1 MHLMDEVLT
10 RDFIKEI
17 MKSDLGYGD
26 ITTNSLINE
35 NMVVEAKVSTKEEGI
50 FAGAKIAKVILE
62 LFDLHPLYIRQDGE
76 QIGRGDTLL
85 AFIGQ
90 AQSILNCERTLLN
103 FLMRMSGIATL
114 TSLALN
120 IARKLN
126 NSIRIASTRK
136 TTPGFSYFEK
146 KAVEIGGG
154 DTHRFRL
161 DDLILI
167 KDNHIAL
174 VGDVE
179 QAVRLAKQKT
189 SFSKKIEVEIT
200 TPADIVKIVEAGA
213 DIVMLDNMSVSEVKQ
228 AIELLIKKG
237 FRKNV
242 ILEVSGG
249 ITLENL
255 DEYAETGVDIIS
267 MGVLTHSYT
276 SLNMSLEVI
285 S

>member
-1 MHLMDEVLT
+1 MDEVLI
-10 RDFIKEI
+10 RDFIKEVI
-17 MKSDLGYGD
+17 KSDLGYGD
-26 ITTNSLINE
+26 ITTNSLVKE
-35 NMVVEAKVSTKEEGI
+35 NMVVEAKVSVKEEGI

-76 QIGRGDTLL
+76 RISRGDTLL
-85 AFIGQ
+85 VMRGQ
-90 AQSILNCERTLLN
+90 ATSILNCERTLLN

-126 NSIRIASTRK
+126 NSIKIASTRK

-200 TPADIVKIVEAGA
+200 APADIVKVVEAGA
-213 DIVMLDNMSVSEVKQ
+213 DIVMLDNMSVAEVKQ

-242 ILEVSGG
+242 LLEVSGG
-249 ITLENL
+249 ITPENL
-255 DEYAETGVDIIS
+255 DEYAETGADIIS
-267 MGVLTHSYT
+267 MGVITHSYT

>member
-1 MHLMDEVLT
+1 
-10 RDFIKEI
+10 
-17 MKSDLGYGD
+17 
-26 ITTNSLINE
+26 
-35 NMVVEAKVSTKEEGI
+35 
-50 FAGAKIAKVILE
+50 
-62 LFDLHPLYIRQDGE
+62 
-76 QIGRGDTLL
+76 
-85 AFIGQ
+85 
-90 AQSILNCERTLLN
+90 
-103 FLMRMSGIATL
+103 MRMSGIATL

-120 IARKLN
+120 IAREVN
-126 NSIRIASTRK
+126 PSIKIASTRK

-161 DDLILI
+161 DDLVLI
-167 KDNHIAL
+167 KDNHIVL

-200 TPADIVKIVEAGA
+200 TSADIVKVVDAGA
-213 DIVMLDNMSVSEVKQ
+213 DIVMLDNMSVAEVKQ
-228 AIELLIKKG
+228 AIELLAKKG
-237 FRKNV
+237 FRKNAL
-242 ILEVSGG
+242 LEISGG

-255 DEYAETGVDIIS
+255 AEYAETGVDIIS

-276 SLNMSLEVI
+276 SLNMSLEII